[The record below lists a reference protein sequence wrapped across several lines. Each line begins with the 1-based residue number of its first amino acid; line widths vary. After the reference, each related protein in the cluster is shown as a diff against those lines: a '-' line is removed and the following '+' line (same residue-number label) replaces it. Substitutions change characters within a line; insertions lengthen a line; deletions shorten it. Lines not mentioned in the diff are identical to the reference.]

1 MNNYYLDEKQK
12 EIMSIAQEECAEVVQ
27 SRSKIFR
34 FGLDESFEGKT
45 NRERLTSELGDLQ
58 CMITLLKQ
66 YEVVDELKVEQAE
79 LAKRTRL
86 SKWSNI
92 FTEVQ

>member
-1 MNNYYLDEKQK
+1 
-12 EIMSIAQEECAEVVQ
+12 
-27 SRSKIFR
+27 
-34 FGLDESFEGKT
+34 
-45 NRERLTSELGDLQ
+45 
-58 CMITLLKQ
+58 MITLLKQ